1 VETDEH
7 RRRTGPTRRLDQIS
21 AVSLDR
27 NRALDHESSILS
39 HVNAA
44 EIRAIGPAE
53 QTQSSTDLF
62 VIFVGANVVAT
73 TLQVG
78 ASLSSSFT
86 VERAIGLVAIGSV
99 AGAALVA
106 ALAPLGSR
114 LRVPSIIAARP
125 ALGIRGAALVAVV
138 LYVSN
143 FAWIALNNVI
153 AASAVTRAIG
163 GAGSAGGLVASRT
176 AWAIFLGL
184 VATAIVWRGPRTVAR
199 ADRVAVPMLLIVAV
213 ALTIACLHASPAAN
227 RAPHVPM
234 SWWRGLDVVIG
245 YQVSWILM
253 FADYSRYTRSSRGS
267 ATAVFLGL
275 ALTSLWMMPLGA
287 MAANAAGTSDPGAM
301 MSAVGLGA
309 AGALLL
315 AIATLTTNFVNIYM
329 SALAWKSLMPRASD
343 SAVVWSIGIVGTA
356 LSALPGVWLEHY
368 TNFTVALAALLV
380 PVGGVLVAH
389 YYLQQVRMDE
399 AFIKSLYDDRGPFR
413 GVLVPGIAAWAAGAV
428 AFYAAGSIGGTLPAL
443 AVSVVVYLA
452 LNYAHRA

>member
-1 VETDEH
+1 
-7 RRRTGPTRRLDQIS
+7 
-21 AVSLDR
+21 
-27 NRALDHESSILS
+27 
-39 HVNAA
+39 VNAA

-78 ASLSSSFT
+78 ASLAASFT
-86 VERAIGLVAIGSV
+86 VARAIGLIAIGSA

-153 AASAVTRAIG
+153 AASAVTKAINS
-163 GAGSAGGLVASRT
+163 AGSPGGLATSNT
-176 AWAIFLGL
+176 AWTIALGL
-184 VATAIVWRGPRTVAR
+184 LATAIVWRGPRTVAR
-199 ADRVAVPMLLIVAV
+199 ADRFAVPMLLVVAV
-213 ALTIACLHASPAAN
+213 ALTVACLHAQPSAN
-227 RAPHVPM
+227 QTPQVTM

-287 MAANAAGTSDPGAM
+287 MAAKAAGTSDPGAM
-301 MSAVGLGA
+301 MNAVGLGA

-368 TNFTVALAALLV
+368 TNFTVALGALLV
-380 PVGGVLVAH
+380 PVGGLLVAH
-389 YYLQQVRMDE
+389 YYLQPVRMDDALVE
-399 AFIKSLYDDRGPFR
+399 SMYDEQGPFR
-413 GVLVPGIAAWAAGAV
+413 GVLVPGVVAWAAGAI
-428 AFYAAGSIGGTLPAL
+428 AFYAAGSIGGTVPAL

-452 LNYAHRA
+452 LNYARRQ

>member
-1 VETDEH
+1 
-7 RRRTGPTRRLDQIS
+7 
-21 AVSLDR
+21 
-27 NRALDHESSILS
+27 
-39 HVNAA
+39 VNAA

-78 ASLSSSFT
+78 ASLAASFT
-86 VERAIGLVAIGSV
+86 VARAIGLIAVGSA

-153 AASAVTRAIG
+153 AASAVTKAINS
-163 GAGSAGGLVASRT
+163 AGSPGGLATSTT
-176 AWAIFLGL
+176 AWTIALGL
-184 VATAIVWRGPRTVAR
+184 LATAIVWRGPRTVAR
-199 ADRVAVPMLLIVAV
+199 ADRFAVPMLLVVAV
-213 ALTIACLHASPAAN
+213 ALTVACLHAQPSAN
-227 RAPHVPM
+227 QTPQVTM

-287 MAANAAGTSDPGAM
+287 MAAKAAGTSDPGAM
-301 MSAVGLGA
+301 MNAVGLGA

-368 TNFTVALAALLV
+368 TNFTVALGALLV
-380 PVGGVLVAH
+380 PVGGLLVAH
-389 YYLQQVRMDE
+389 YYLQPVHMDDALVE
-399 AFIKSLYDDRGPFR
+399 SMYDEQGPFR
-413 GVLVPGIAAWAAGAV
+413 GVLVPGVVAWAAGAI
-428 AFYAAGSIGGTLPAL
+428 AFYAAGSIGGTVPAL

-452 LNYAHRA
+452 LNYARRQ